1 MIAAV
6 RGRLEQ
12 MGVDFV
18 LVEVGGVTLRVFV
31 PISLISDLGEIGREV
46 KLYTH
51 LYVREDQL
59 ALYGFKTIDQLSLF
73 ELLITV
79 AGVGPKA
86 ALNVLSKEE
95 VGAVHLAIAQENV
108 DFLKKISGIGPKTA
122 ARIILDLK
130 GKLVEQP
137 ATRLPITTAT
147 DGKTAA
153 LQERRQLVEALSG
166 LGYGPSEIQ
175 TALSALPTDRQLSL
189 EEQVLEALRYLGQ

>member
-12 MGVDFV
+12 MGIDFV

-51 LYVREDQL
+51 MYIREDQM

-137 ATRLPITTAT
+137 AARLPVAA

-166 LGYGPSEIQ
+166 LGYTPSEVQ
-175 TALSALPTDRQLSL
+175 SALSALTTDRPLSL
-189 EEQVLEALRYLGQ
+189 EEQVMEALRYLGQ